1 MKYSADT
8 YLSVK
13 GTLIFIRCPLASRKA
28 SPEIFNLRG
37 FEMLFCTFSLRCF
50 LTKKSIS
57 EKVKIL
63 RNTKRFFDFYSEV
76 LA

>member
-37 FEMLFCTFSLRCF
+37 FEMLFYIHFLLEIHVQWHRAITRCHGTEKMFVIAGSSL
-50 LTKKSIS
+50 
-57 EKVKIL
+57 
-63 RNTKRFFDFYSEV
+63 
-76 LA
+76 